1 MAEINART
9 LMFNLGREDAI
20 DSTTLAKIAR
30 YAERKQLAYKLT
42 DEGVLLLDGRGKKIH
57 LRNGVVTLRNAL
69 GLHALPERCHAN
81 HVLNI
86 LDGSDA
92 DESEKVRLY
101 NQALLR
107 YNDMTKARAA
117 KPIPVV
123 VEVKKKEAA
132 ATTASVVE
140 PADIVGTLPKTLQ
153 MKGRQL
159 LSAVTWNER
168 GELIHKGVAIRGSN
182 AVDLVH
188 DLLRNR
194 KTPDPVGWQQFAN
207 QMRAA
212 NIPMELVGNVTR
224 RLYLQKKRGNYSIG
238 TTGRHRLVTVMERR
252 RSKLHR
258 HYYDP
263 KRVGSY
269 GGVAALR
276 RVVPAER
283 DVERWLSTQDAYT
296 LHKPVRRHFKRRCVV
311 VGGPNQQWQA
321 DLVDMSRLKAANDGT
336 TFLLTVID
344 VFSKRAWCIPLKSK
358 SAASLVAAFRRL
370 LNDVNNNRPT
380 TLQTDKGS
388 EFLNRP
394 LQRLLKEY
402 GVHHFATHN
411 EETKASVVER
421 FNRSLKTRMWRY
433 FTKKQTIRY
442 VDALQDF
449 VRSYNDSYH
458 RSIGMAPSAVNGA
471 NQETVW
477 QRLYGHDG
485 GGTPKY
491 RVSDRVRISKAK
503 RHFEKGYMANWTEEL
518 FTIVDAHRSDPPV
531 YRLVDW
537 HGDSLDGTFYEP
549 ELQKVIVSADKT
561 YRVEAELRRRNNGRE
576 VLVKWFGYP
585 ESFNSWI
592 DARTLTSYT

>member
-1 MAEINART
+1 MAEINARA
-9 LMFNLGREDAI
+9 L
-20 DSTTLAKIAR
+20 KIAR

-69 GLHALPERCHAN
+69 GLHALPERCHAIGDN
-81 HVLNI
+81 RVLNKQQQHTNVVTMLHVRKMALVDPRLLKSLRENPTPLPDAIDTALRDLDAEMTSI

-224 RLYLQKKRGNYSIG
+224 RLYLQKKRG
-238 TTGRHRLVTVMERR
+238 
-252 RSKLHR
+252 
-258 HYYDP
+258 
-263 KRVGSY
+263 KRTPQK
-269 GGVAALR
+269 R
-276 RVVPAER
+276 TPET
-283 DVERWLSTQDAYT
+283 EWET
-296 LHKPVRRHFKRRCVV
+296 L
-311 VGGPNQQWQA
+311 
-321 DLVDMSRLKAANDGT
+321 
-336 TFLLTVID
+336 
-344 VFSKRAWCIPLKSK
+344 
-358 SAASLVAAFRRL
+358 
-370 LNDVNNNRPT
+370 
-380 TLQTDKGS
+380 
-388 EFLNRP
+388 
-394 LQRLLKEY
+394 
-402 GVHHFATHN
+402 
-411 EETKASVVER
+411 
-421 FNRSLKTRMWRY
+421 
-433 FTKKQTIRY
+433 
-442 VDALQDF
+442 
-449 VRSYNDSYH
+449 
-458 RSIGMAPSAVNGA
+458 
-471 NQETVW
+471 
-477 QRLYGHDG
+477 
-485 GGTPKY
+485 
-491 RVSDRVRISKAK
+491 
-503 RHFEKGYMANWTEEL
+503 
-518 FTIVDAHRSDPPV
+518 
-531 YRLVDW
+531 
-537 HGDSLDGTFYEP
+537 
-549 ELQKVIVSADKT
+549 
-561 YRVEAELRRRNNGRE
+561 
-576 VLVKWFGYP
+576 
-585 ESFNSWI
+585 
-592 DARTLTSYT
+592 

>member
-1 MAEINART
+1 MAEINARA

-20 DSTTLAKIAR
+20 DSTTSAKIAR

-69 GLHALPERCHAN
+69 GLHALPERCHAIGDN
-81 HVLNI
+81 RVLNKQQQHTNVVTMLHVRKMALVDPRLLKSLRENPTPLPDAIDTALRDLDAEMTSI

-107 YNDMTKARAA
+107 FNDLTKVRAA

-224 RLYLQKKRGNYSIG
+224 RLYLQKKRGKRTPQKRTRRRN
-238 TTGRHRLVTVMERR
+238 GRLYKFPIRSVRPSVIVLSLSPSMERR
-252 RSKLHR
+252 RSKLH
-258 HYYDP
+258 P
-263 KRVGSY
+263 TL
-269 GGVAALR
+269 LR
-276 RVVPAER
+276 
-283 DVERWLSTQDAYT
+283 S
-296 LHKPVRRHFKRRCVV
+296 
-311 VGGPNQQWQA
+311 
-321 DLVDMSRLKAANDGT
+321 
-336 TFLLTVID
+336 
-344 VFSKRAWCIPLKSK
+344 
-358 SAASLVAAFRRL
+358 
-370 LNDVNNNRPT
+370 
-380 TLQTDKGS
+380 
-388 EFLNRP
+388 
-394 LQRLLKEY
+394 
-402 GVHHFATHN
+402 
-411 EETKASVVER
+411 
-421 FNRSLKTRMWRY
+421 
-433 FTKKQTIRY
+433 
-442 VDALQDF
+442 
-449 VRSYNDSYH
+449 
-458 RSIGMAPSAVNGA
+458 
-471 NQETVW
+471 
-477 QRLYGHDG
+477 
-485 GGTPKY
+485 
-491 RVSDRVRISKAK
+491 
-503 RHFEKGYMANWTEEL
+503 
-518 FTIVDAHRSDPPV
+518 
-531 YRLVDW
+531 
-537 HGDSLDGTFYEP
+537 
-549 ELQKVIVSADKT
+549 
-561 YRVEAELRRRNNGRE
+561 
-576 VLVKWFGYP
+576 
-585 ESFNSWI
+585 
-592 DARTLTSYT
+592 

>member
-1 MAEINART
+1 M
-9 LMFNLGREDAI
+9 
-20 DSTTLAKIAR
+20 
-30 YAERKQLAYKLT
+30 
-42 DEGVLLLDGRGKKIH
+42 
-57 LRNGVVTLRNAL
+57 
-69 GLHALPERCHAN
+69 
-81 HVLNI
+81 
-86 LDGSDA
+86 
-92 DESEKVRLY
+92 
-101 NQALLR
+101 
-107 YNDMTKARAA
+107 
-117 KPIPVV
+117 
-123 VEVKKKEAA
+123 
-132 ATTASVVE
+132 
-140 PADIVGTLPKTLQ
+140 
-153 MKGRQL
+153 
-159 LSAVTWNER
+159 
-168 GELIHKGVAIRGSN
+168 
-182 AVDLVH
+182 
-188 DLLRNR
+188 
-194 KTPDPVGWQQFAN
+194 
-207 QMRAA
+207 
-212 NIPMELVGNVTR
+212 
-224 RLYLQKKRGNYSIG
+224 
-238 TTGRHRLVTVMERR
+238 
-252 RSKLHR
+252 
-258 HYYDP
+258 
-263 KRVGSY
+263 
-269 GGVAALR
+269 
-276 RVVPAER
+276 PAER

-321 DLVDMSRLKAANDGT
+321 DLVDMSRLKTANDGT

-491 RVSDRVRISKAK
+491 RVGDRVRISKAK

-531 YRLVDW
+531 LQGHSIVD
-537 HGDSLDGTFYEP
+537 
-549 ELQKVIVSADKT
+549 
-561 YRVEAELRRRNNGRE
+561 LRRGFESLYVYSSVVEPRIVGDKIAPLLRIVPITGRHGE
-576 VLVKWFGYP
+576 MVAARFDHVQYMPVLSREFEAVEIEIRDDTGRPVPFERGKVTMTLHLRRHR
-585 ESFNSWI
+585 
-592 DARTLTSYT
+592 RTGLF